1 MRIVRVALVGFGN
14 VGQALANLFLR
25 KREELLLDGVE
36 VKVTGIATGRHGLAI
51 DPSGIDASRAIEIAK
66 AGNDL
71 SILSTRDVQR
81 IDEFIATCQADVLF
95 ESIPV
100 NYESG
105 QPALNILEQALLH
118 GMHAITANKGP
129 VVHGFARLS
138 RLAESKGR
146 KFLFESTVMD
156 GTPIFSLFRYCLPA
170 VKLYSITGIFN
181 STTNFIL
188 TRIENG
194 DDFNQAVKAAQE
206 LGITETDPSG
216 DIDGWDAAV
225 KLAALTTV
233 LMDIPL
239 KPQQVERTGIRGLDE
254 KTIRETYRQG
264 KRWKLV
270 CRTKLNGSTVKA
282 IVAPEI
288 VRSDSPMYNIN
299 GTSSIAQFETD
310 TLGLLTIIEQD
321 PSPDTTA
328 YGLFADFNQA
338 IHS

>member
-282 IVAPEI
+282 TVAPEI
-288 VRSDSPMYNIN
+288 VTSDSPMYNIN